1 LSPFRIS
8 NKFCCNLLDFEPFD
22 LTSVTLGVLLPLSS
36 LVAAAGAGEP
46 FLNGR
51 LGLPIDLLELEG
63 VAFFETGDGLAVVLL
78 VLEGVETGFPE
89 R

>member
-1 LSPFRIS
+1 
-8 NKFCCNLLDFEPFD
+8 
-22 LTSVTLGVLLPLSS
+22 
-36 LVAAAGAGEP
+36 
-46 FLNGR
+46 
-51 LGLPIDLLELEG
+51 LLELEG